1 MGTLFRQIGW
11 CKTIPVPQRSKTI
24 NKLVYIT
31 TFLPLHV
38 FPLVLL
44 KLSACKNLS
53 TVIQYH
59 HATTTWFCKMLTWIW
74 KLILTNLYLKLFFVP
89 FTLIGP
95 FRVVCSLPWHLNR
108 SEAGG
113 NLVLLQTFL
122 LFMCKSWYSY
132 ANNPVNMII
141 YIWKTRRFVA
151 RQGHCQPCFY
161 QRRERWAHNRKM
173 VYWLQCSPVTFNC
186 EMNKPLLS
194 LVILKEIETTWLEY
208 IKGKISNF

>member
-1 MGTLFRQIGW
+1 M
-11 CKTIPVPQRSKTI
+11 PQQHDFAKCWHEFENSFWPT
-24 NKLVYIT
+24 Y
-31 TFLPLHV
+31 
-38 FPLVLL
+38 
-44 KLSACKNLS
+44 
-53 TVIQYH
+53 
-59 HATTTWFCKMLTWIW
+59 TWDC
-74 KLILTNLYLKLFFVP
+74 FFVP

-122 LFMCKSWYSY
+122 LFMCKLWYSY

-161 QRRERWAHNRKM
+161 QRWEHWAHNRKM

-194 LVILKEIETTWLEY
+194 LVILREIETTWLEY